1 MTILNLNGPSGKAP
15 RTKNTA
21 RAWMGIGLVFAVL
34 GIGSTFA
41 SSITINSDNNTEF
54 GQGVQKTVYCG
65 GDNVSLLVTPV
76 SAYKN
81 NSPATNPTPGTFPI
95 SAIKVNNVP
104 AACDGVNFVISM
116 YDASEGS
123 SAKPLVT
130 KSGTSMTT
138 PTVYWRSTFLNNS
151 DNYVI
156 KGKSASSARSDSST
170 CQTAPTSVQTSD
182 KFTATSTGYGAL
194 LSLSRTNYVSPCLVG
209 YLTVGPGS
217 TSGTGMF
224 QINLKSDADT
234 YLDSS
239 VAARIVIETQEDAV
253 GINSTTTVK
262 RKVGGAS
269 ETGTLG
275 LAYDSAS

>member
-1 MTILNLNGPSGKAP
+1 MTILNLNGPAGRSPRGK
-15 RTKNTA
+15 NSS
-21 RAWMGIGLVFAVL
+21 RAWMGIGLVIAVL

-65 GDNVSLLVTPV
+65 GDNVSLLVSPI

-81 NSPATNPTPGTFPI
+81 NSPASNATPGTFPL

-116 YDASEGS
+116 YDGSEGS
-123 SAKPLVT
+123 SAKTLAT
-130 KSGTSMTT
+130 KSGTSMIT
-138 PTVYWRSTFLNNS
+138 PTVYWRSTFLNNT
-151 DNYVI
+151 DNYVV

-170 CQTAPTSVQTSD
+170 CQTAPNSVQTAD

-209 YLTVGPGS
+209 YLSVGAG
-217 TSGTGMF
+217 TISGTGMF

-239 VAARIVIETQEDAV
+239 VAARIVIETQEDVV
-253 GINSTTTVK
+253 GINSTTSVK